1 MTKFF
6 NWFRVLAA
14 LNSLNQRLATQENS
28 MATFQEDVTR
38 LTADVAAQKT
48 TIDQVSALVAT
59 DTATIAD
66 LKTQLAALQ
75 GQTNPDLSALEA
87 GLTALETNNAALSAV
102 LPPAPAP
109 TGPSTPAA

>member
-1 MTKFF
+1 
-6 NWFRVLAA
+6 
-14 LNSLNQRLATQENS
+14 
-28 MATFQEDVTR
+28 MATIQDDVAR

-75 GQTNPDLSALEA
+75 GQTSPDLSALEA
-87 GLTALETNNAALSAV
+87 GLAALEQNNATLSAV
-102 LPPAPAP
+102 LPPPATP
-109 TGPSTPAA
+109 PAA